1 MKRGL
6 IFLALAAGLPVS
18 LEAAPSLA
26 PKPKPKPA
34 ATTPAKPAAPLALT
48 PGTRRVVLSPEGNA
62 IAAKLMGAPDPRM
75 AQIRA
80 EIATLKQE
88 QLKLIGGPTVDV
100 DKLEPLFR
108 REEVLQTEVRT
119 RTVDR
124 MLSLLRA
131 LSDPDRVSLLQS
143 LAKPALP
150 QNSKPAQPPAS
161 APASPQR

>member
-6 IFLALAAGLPVS
+6 IFLALAAGLPVAVQ
-18 LEAAPSLA
+18 AAPSPA
-26 PKPKPKPA
+26 AKPKPA
-34 ATTPAKPAAPLALT
+34 ATTPAKPSAPLALT

-75 AQIRA
+75 GQIRA
-80 EIATLKQE
+80 ELATLKQE
-88 QLKLIGGPTVDV
+88 QFKLIAGPAVDV

-108 REEVLQTEVRT
+108 REEVLQTEIRT

-131 LSDPDRVSLLQS
+131 LSDPDRVALLQS

-150 QNSKPAQPPAS
+150 QNSKPAQSPAPV
-161 APASPQR
+161 PAAPQR